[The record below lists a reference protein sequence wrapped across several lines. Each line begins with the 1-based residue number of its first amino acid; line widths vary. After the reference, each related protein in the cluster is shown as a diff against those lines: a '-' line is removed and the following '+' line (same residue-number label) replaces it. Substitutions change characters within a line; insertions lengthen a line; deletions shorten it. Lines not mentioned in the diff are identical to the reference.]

1 MSGREIYDVMEQL
14 NPTKQQ
20 EEQMYQNILSS
31 SAGKEYI
38 ENRGRKKAGSN
49 RRGIGHVSKLRYAA
63 AVILFLVLAPTI
75 TYGAFHSHF
84 LEKFFNNYK
93 DAEMAQDEE
102 WLAQYVREDMGEFSY
117 GGYLFQ
123 LRGYLM
129 NSKIGEGMLIINV
142 KKEKETDYRLSV
154 MPREDEKRYS
164 YNLYDNSSA
173 MDLSGD
179 EEFKGQNLS
188 KIIQFLPD
196 TGNEIRQYCCEYRV
210 TEDGSYEYRFT
221 VYSNYQTV
229 SNAIQQSGEKMIS
242 LNFYD
247 GTGGQIGR
255 IPLEQGNEITTYHWL
270 SPSKQN
276 NVVLTPF
283 SIYATGVPGQMLS
296 EGKVIV
302 AYKDGREKEIE
313 VMEVADYAAEHN
325 RYRILKLD
333 NIVNTTEVKSITV
346 HTQDRDWYLDVE
358 NAQQ

>member
-1 MSGREIYDVMEQL
+1 MRHE
-14 NPTKQQ
+14 
-20 EEQMYQNILSS
+20 
-31 SAGKEYI
+31 
-38 ENRGRKKAGSN
+38 
-49 RRGIGHVSKLRYAA
+49 SKLRYAA
-63 AVILFLVLAPTI
+63 AVILLLVLAPTI
-75 TYGAFHSHF
+75 TYGAFHSSF

-102 WLAQYVREDMGEFSY
+102 WLAQYV
-117 GGYLFQ
+117 
-123 LRGYLM
+123 
-129 NSKIGEGMLIINV
+129 
-142 KKEKETDYRLSV
+142 
-154 MPREDEKRYS
+154 REDEKRYS

-210 TEDGSYEYRFT
+210 TEDNSYEYRFT

-276 NVVLTPF
+276 DVVLTLF
-283 SIYATGVPGQMLS
+283 SIYAMGVPRQMIS

-313 VMEVADYAAEHN
+313 VMEVAECEAEHN

-333 NIVNTTEVKSITV
+333 NIVNTTEVKSITI
-346 HTQDRDWYLDVE
+346 HNKDRDWYLDVE

>member
-1 MSGREIYDVMEQL
+1 MTGREIYDVMEQL

-38 ENRGRKKAGSN
+38 ENRGRKKVDSN
-49 RRGIGHVSKLRYAA
+49 RRVMRHESKLRYAA
-63 AVILFLVLAPTI
+63 AVILLLVLAATI
-75 TYGAFHSHF
+75 TYGAFHSSF

-102 WLAQYVREDMGEFSY
+102 WLAQYV
-117 GGYLFQ
+117 
-123 LRGYLM
+123 
-129 NSKIGEGMLIINV
+129 
-142 KKEKETDYRLSV
+142 
-154 MPREDEKRYS
+154 REDEKRYS

-333 NIVNTTEVKSITV
+333 NIVNTTEVKSITI

>member
-1 MSGREIYDVMEQL
+1 MTGREIYDVMEQL

-38 ENRGRKKAGSN
+38 ENRGRKKVDSN
-49 RRGIGHVSKLRYAA
+49 RRVMRHESKLRYAA
-63 AVILFLVLAPTI
+63 AVILLLVLAPTI
-75 TYGAFHSHF
+75 TYGAFHSSF

-102 WLAQYVREDMGEFSY
+102 WLAQYV
-117 GGYLFQ
+117 
-123 LRGYLM
+123 
-129 NSKIGEGMLIINV
+129 
-142 KKEKETDYRLSV
+142 
-154 MPREDEKRYS
+154 REDEKRYS

-210 TEDGSYEYRFT
+210 TEDNSYEYRFT

-276 NVVLTPF
+276 DVVLTPF
-283 SIYATGVPGQMLS
+283 SIYATGVPRQMIS

-302 AYKDGREKEIE
+302 AYKDGRE
-313 VMEVADYAAEHN
+313 
-325 RYRILKLD
+325 
-333 NIVNTTEVKSITV
+333 
-346 HTQDRDWYLDVE
+346 
-358 NAQQ
+358 

>member
-1 MSGREIYDVMEQL
+1 MTGREIYDVMEQL

-38 ENRGRKKAGSN
+38 ENRGRKKVDSN
-49 RRGIGHVSKLRYAA
+49 RRVMRHESKLRYAA
-63 AVILFLVLAPTI
+63 AVILLLVLAATI
-75 TYGAFHSHF
+75 TYGAFHSSF

-102 WLAQYVREDMGEFSY
+102 WLAQYV
-117 GGYLFQ
+117 
-123 LRGYLM
+123 
-129 NSKIGEGMLIINV
+129 
-142 KKEKETDYRLSV
+142 
-154 MPREDEKRYS
+154 REDEKRYS

-210 TEDGSYEYRFT
+210 TEDNSYEYRFT

-276 NVVLTPF
+276 DVVLTPF
-283 SIYATGVPGQMLS
+283 SIYATGVPRQMIS

-313 VMEVADYAAEHN
+313 VMEVAECEAEHN

-333 NIVNTTEVKSITV
+333 NIVNTTEVKSITI
-346 HTQDRDWYLDVE
+346 HNKDRDWYLDVE

>member
-1 MSGREIYDVMEQL
+1 MTGREIYDVMEQL

-38 ENRGRKKAGSN
+38 ENRGRKKVDSN
-49 RRGIGHVSKLRYAA
+49 RRVMRHESKLRYAA
-63 AVILFLVLAPTI
+63 AVILLLVLAPTI
-75 TYGAFHSHF
+75 TYGAFHSSF

-102 WLAQYVREDMGEFSY
+102 WLAQYV
-117 GGYLFQ
+117 
-123 LRGYLM
+123 
-129 NSKIGEGMLIINV
+129 
-142 KKEKETDYRLSV
+142 
-154 MPREDEKRYS
+154 REDEKRYS

-210 TEDGSYEYRFT
+210 TEDNSYEYRFT

-276 NVVLTPF
+276 DVVLTPF
-283 SIYATGVPGQMLS
+283 SIYAMGVPRQMIS

-313 VMEVADYAAEHN
+313 VMEVAECEAEHN

-333 NIVNTTEVKSITV
+333 NIVNTTEVKSITI
-346 HTQDRDWYLDVE
+346 HNKDRDWYLDVE

>member
-1 MSGREIYDVMEQL
+1 MTGREIYDVMEQL

-38 ENRGRKKAGSN
+38 ENRGRKKVDSN
-49 RRGIGHVSKLRYAA
+49 RRVMRHESKLRYAA
-63 AVILFLVLAPTI
+63 AVILLLVLAATI
-75 TYGAFHSHF
+75 TYGAFHSSF

-102 WLAQYVREDMGEFSY
+102 WLAQYV
-117 GGYLFQ
+117 
-123 LRGYLM
+123 
-129 NSKIGEGMLIINV
+129 
-142 KKEKETDYRLSV
+142 
-154 MPREDEKRYS
+154 REDEKRYS

-210 TEDGSYEYRFT
+210 TEDNSYEYRFT

-276 NVVLTPF
+276 DVVLTPF
-283 SIYATGVPGQMLS
+283 SIYATGVPRQMIS

-313 VMEVADYAAEHN
+313 VMEVAECEAEH
-325 RYRILKLD
+325 
-333 NIVNTTEVKSITV
+333 IVNTTEVKSITI
-346 HTQDRDWYLDVE
+346 HNKDRDWYLDVE

>member
-1 MSGREIYDVMEQL
+1 MTGREIYDVMEQL

-38 ENRGRKKAGSN
+38 ENRGRKKVDSN
-49 RRGIGHVSKLRYAA
+49 RRVMRHESKLRYAA
-63 AVILFLVLAPTI
+63 AVILLLVLAATI
-75 TYGAFHSHF
+75 TYGAFHSSF

-102 WLAQYVREDMGEFSY
+102 WLAQYV
-117 GGYLFQ
+117 
-123 LRGYLM
+123 
-129 NSKIGEGMLIINV
+129 
-142 KKEKETDYRLSV
+142 
-154 MPREDEKRYS
+154 REDEKRYS

-179 EEFKGQNLS
+179 EEFKGQNFS

-210 TEDGSYEYRFT
+210 TEDNSYEYRFT

-276 NVVLTPF
+276 DVVLTPF
-283 SIYATGVPGQMLS
+283 SIYATGVPRQMIS

-313 VMEVADYAAEHN
+313 VMEVAECEAEHN

-333 NIVNTTEVKSITV
+333 NIVNTTEVKSITI
-346 HTQDRDWYLDVE
+346 HNKDRDWYLDVE